1 MGLRLKLTMNPGDVG
16 MVVVGVTVTETVTA
30 GALSKRQQFR
40 GSKDLARALTAVV
53 MVFVTSTVEATV
65 VVEVN

>member
-1 MGLRLKLTMNPGDVG
+1 MKLTMNPGDVG

-30 GALSKRQQFR
+30 GALSKRQQSR
-40 GSKDLARALTAVV
+40 GSKDLARAPTAVV